1 MTKIETVAAIA
12 PTLEPVEEEPEGVTG
27 KKSLGFAAWLAIGWL
42 GLVAFAVFA
51 APILPVHD
59 PLDPVPGLRQ
69 VGPFQLGEHF
79 LGGDGTG
86 RDMLARIVYGARASM
101 TVAVFAI
108 LFGFVIGGMLG
119 LLSGY
124 FRNWFST
131 ALATMFDILL
141 AFPSLVLALAM
152 VAFLKGDPQN
162 SEPILPITGILVL
175 ALGIVSIPILARITR
190 ASTLTW
196 SQREFVL
203 AAKAQG
209 AKNSRIIFREVLPNV
224 LPAMVSIALLGMA
237 VALIAEG
244 SLSILGAGIEAPTPS
259 WGNIIALGRNDL
271 RSAPHIVFI
280 PSAAIFLTVLSLNFL
295 GDRIRELFDVRESA
309 L

>member
-1 MTKIETVAAIA
+1 MTNIDSAVAAEA
-12 PTLEPVEEEPEGVTG
+12 VFEPVDDEEGVTQ
-27 KKSLGFAAWLAIGWL
+27 KKSLGFGSWLAITWL
-42 GLVAFAVFA
+42 SLVVLAVFM
-51 APILPVHD
+51 APLLPLTD
-59 PLDPVPGLRQ
+59 PLVSVPGLNK
-69 VGPFQLGEHF
+69 VGPFKLGGNI

-86 RDMLARIVYGARASM
+86 RDMLSRIVYGARVSM
-101 TVAVFAI
+101 TVAVFAV

-124 FRNWFST
+124 YRNWFST

-162 SEPILPITGILVL
+162 SDPILPITGILIL
-175 ALGIVSIPILARITR
+175 ALGIVTIPILARITR
-190 ASTLTW
+190 ASTMTW

-209 AKNSRIIFREVLPNV
+209 AKDSRIIFREVLPNV

-237 VALIAEG
+237 IALIAEG
-244 SLSILGAGIEAPTPS
+244 SLAILGASVEAPTPS

-271 RSAPHIVFI
+271 RDAPHVVFI
-280 PSAAIFLTVLSLNFL
+280 PSITIFLTVLSLNYL
-295 GDRIRELFDVRESA
+295 GDKIRELFDVRESA